1 MSGRN
6 RVLLQVIQPHQ
17 AQPKQSFARVT
28 PLQIRTR
35 LIRLSRCLV
44 ILQVKLSLPRQ
55 HPYALLNRRAS
66 HQPFKGGHFID
77 D

>member
-28 PLQIRTR
+28 PLQVRTA
-35 LIRLSRCLV
+35 S
-44 ILQVKLSLPRQ
+44 
-55 HPYALLNRRAS
+55 YALAAAS
-66 HQPFKGGHFID
+66 
-77 D
+77 